1 MLANTGSIPST
12 ETTLAL
18 LDAVPSAAGGEG
30 ERVAKK
36 LSASSSAFWNVI
48 GMGRIGGG
56 GDGSLLPDSSSDVG
70 AAP

>member
-12 ETTLAL
+12 EATLVL
-18 LDAVPSAAGGEG
+18 LDAIPSAAGGEG
-30 ERVAKK
+30 ERETKK

-48 GMGRIGGG
+48 GMGGTGGG
-56 GDGSLLPDSSSDVG
+56 GDDSLLPDSSSDVG